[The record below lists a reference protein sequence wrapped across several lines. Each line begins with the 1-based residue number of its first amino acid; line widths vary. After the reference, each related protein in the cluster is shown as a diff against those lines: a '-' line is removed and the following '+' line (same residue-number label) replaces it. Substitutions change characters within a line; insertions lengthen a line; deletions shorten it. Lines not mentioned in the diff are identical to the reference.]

1 VGAWVSALGT
11 LAFAQILPGQW
22 VGDLYMVRLGTMDDQ
37 LSWAFIDERD
47 NVRSVV
53 PGVRQSSDALG
64 LCQGC
69 GGASLSHWHGG
80 ALHTLAGGG
89 EVEEGGKAYR
99 RHAFAKWQD
108 GEWSLLGVFKTSG
121 PELLQALPC
130 DNGRF
135 IAISCFA
142 DLFGNGRPDRS
153 PFSRIALREGEDEL
167 GMDASIDHGQD
178 DLRKYIREEPRIDPS
193 RDNGREMLRYMLEPS
208 CFRLAY
214 ESADAIVMTDGRA
227 TLVNR
232 ATGLYWVFSTEK
244 ATLIK
249 AGCIFKKVTPEMA
262 AKGGFRRAVLCAQP
276 EKSGTVLL
284 SAQDEGMFTAETED
298 AHREADA
305 LYEKH
310 EKAPRGVPH
319 QTVDWIEGIRE
330 RRLEEVK
337 ARSPLI
343 VWYRIHPED
352 GRVERLPAPPE
363 GGASIREIQDRDC
376 WRPMPDGS
384 VRMGWD
390 PRYVDI
396 IKAQASELAGGRGGG
411 VVAKK
416 KEAEGAESAPGG
428 EGPAK
433 GDAPPEE
440 NAADGGTDKD
450 KDKDKDTDK
459 DNAPAA

>member
-1 VGAWVSALGT
+1 

-22 VGDLYMVRLGTMDDQ
+22 VGDLYLVRLGTTDDQ
-37 LSWAFIDERD
+37 LSWAFVDEYD
-47 NVRSVV
+47 NVNSVI
-53 PGVRQSSDALG
+53 PGVRQSSDVSG

-69 GGASLSHWHGG
+69 GGSSFSYWHGD
-80 ALHTLAGGG
+80 ALHTLADGG
-89 EVEEGGKAYR
+89 EVEEDGKTYR
-99 RHAFAKWQD
+99 RHAFAKWQE
-108 GEWSLLGVFKTSG
+108 GKWSLLGVFKTSG
-121 PELLQALPC
+121 LEMLQALPC

-142 DLFGNGRPDRS
+142 DIFDDGRSDRS
-153 PFSRIALREGEDEL
+153 PFCRMSLRDGKEELRIDS
-167 GMDASIDHGQD
+167 SIDHGQD

-193 RDNGREMLRYMLEPS
+193 RYNGRELLRYRLGSS

-214 ESADAIVMTDGRA
+214 ESADAAIMTDGRA

-262 AKGGFRRAVLCAQP
+262 AKGGFHRAVLCAQP

-284 SAQDEGMFTAETED
+284 STQDEGMFTVETED
-298 AHREADA
+298 AYKEADA
-305 LYEKH
+305 LYENH
-310 EKAPRGVPH
+310 EKMPRGVPH
-319 QTVDWIEGIRE
+319 RAIDWIEDIRE
-330 RRLEEVK
+330 RRLEENK

-343 VWYRIHPED
+343 VWYRIHPEN

-363 GGASIREIQDRDC
+363 GGTSFREGWTNDY

-390 PRYVDI
+390 PQDI
-396 IKAQASELAGGRGGG
+396 DKIKAQAAEWAGGRRGGAA
-411 VVAKK
+411 AKK
-416 KEAEGAESAPGG
+416 KESDGAGPGPADEGQAES
-428 EGPAK
+428 
-433 GDAPPEE
+433 DAPHED
-440 NAADGGTDKD
+440 NAADGGADKGKDAD
-450 KDKDKDTDK
+450 KAG
-459 DNAPAA
+459 APAA